1 MSGLDDYIYE
11 LSELGYR
18 VMFTEHLDTNS
29 SAVQLSKNGRHLRK
43 IIPLED
49 MSYIMLDE
57 EKFKINLLNYMKKE
71 LDEELKEDETPRW
84 TDYQVDALTDIS
96 EKLTQLS
103 DNVISECFRTKLRS
117 IAREVKNII
126 PMEMIKMKGEE
137 K

>member
-1 MSGLDDYIYE
+1 MSRLDDYIYE

-29 SAVQLSKNGRHLRK
+29 STVQLSKNGRHLRK

-49 MSYIMLDE
+49 MSYFMLDA
-57 EKFKINLLNYMKKE
+57 EKFKINLLNDMKKE
-71 LDEELKEDETPRW
+71 LDAELKEDETPRW

-117 IAREVKNII
+117 ISTEIKNII
-126 PMEMIKMKGEE
+126 PMEMIKMKGGE

>member
-1 MSGLDDYIYE
+1 MSGLDDYIYM

-18 VMFTEHLDTNS
+18 VMFTEPLGTNS
-29 SAVQLSKNGRHLRK
+29 FTVQLSKNGRHLRK

-49 MSYIMLDE
+49 MPYFMLDA
-57 EKFKINLLNYMKKE
+57 EKFKINLLNDMKKE
-71 LDEELKEDETPRW
+71 LDAELKEDETPRW
-84 TDYQVDALTDIS
+84 TDYQVDALTVIS

-103 DNVISECFRTKLRS
+103 DNVISECFRTKLRIIS
-117 IAREVKNII
+117 TEIKNII

>member
-1 MSGLDDYIYE
+1 MSNLEGYIYE
-11 LSELGYR
+11 LSELGYH

-49 MSYIMLDE
+49 MSYFMLDA
-57 EKFKINLLNYMKKE
+57 EKFRINLLNDMKKE
-71 LDEELKEDETPRW
+71 LDAELEEDETPRW
-84 TDYQVDALTDIS
+84 TDYQVDTLTDIS

-117 IAREVKNII
+117 ISTEIKNII

>member
-1 MSGLDDYIYE
+1 MSNLDDYIYE

-29 SAVQLSKNGRHLRK
+29 LTVQLSKNGRRLRK

-49 MSYIMLDE
+49 MSYFILGG
-57 EKFKINLLNYMKKE
+57 EKFKINLLNDMKKE
-71 LDEELKEDETPRW
+71 LDAELKEDETPRW

-117 IAREVKNII
+117 ISTEIKNII